1 MPVLVGRAS
10 HSVSHPDL
18 TQLHGG
24 RLRRQLRESR
34 RRLEDPFDV
43 QVDFLGY
50 PGGIYTHRV
59 KLAVRRAGYL
69 AATGTRSAPPRRTC
83 SPCPESTATAVS
95 PCASS
100 GSGCGRTRRRPR
112 AAEPPRYRP
121 LTRARAWSARRTG
134 PLEASAQTPL

>member
-34 RRLEDPFDV
+34 RRLEDLFAV
-43 QVDFLGY
+43 QVDFFGY

-69 AATGTRSAPPRRTC
+69 AATGTRYGATPKDLFSLPRIYC
-83 SPCPESTATAVS
+83 CGGESLRVFGERLRQTL
-95 PCASS
+95 
-100 GSGCGRTRRRPR
+100 
-112 AAEPPRYRP
+112 AA
-121 LTRARAWSARRTG
+121 
-134 PLEASAQTPL
+134 AQGG